1 MIRLNNFIEYIIKV
15 TAIIFL
21 SSEISL
27 ADFDDGMDAINA
39 GNYEKAITELKPMA
53 DQGDPRAQFWYGNLI
68 FNGLGTPKN
77 MKMGMEFYRLSAEK
91 NFPLALHELGH
102 VYDNE
107 VKIAIE
113 LNKRCLDRN
122 FQNCSDFFK

>member
-39 GNYEKAITELKPMA
+39 GNYEILV
-53 DQGDPRAQFWYGNLI
+53 I
-68 FNGLGTPKN
+68 F
-77 MKMGMEFYRLSAEK
+77 EK
-91 NFPLALHELGH
+91 
-102 VYDNE
+102 DNY
-107 VKIAIE
+107 
-113 LNKRCLDRN
+113 N
-122 FQNCSDFFK
+122 